1 MQEQKSRFLG
11 HIKNE
16 KNYSEN
22 TVVNYS
28 RDLDQFSVFLKDR
41 ELLSVTNLTI
51 REYVVSMN
59 AKKYSKATL
68 ERKIAVLKSFFKYLK
83 REDVLKIN
91 PAENISFP
99 KKEKKLPRFLEEKEV
114 THLLDGIDVTEE
126 NGKRDKAILEL
137 LYSAGIRVSE
147 LTGLKTGDVDLSNAL
162 VKVLGKGSK
171 ERIVPLGEKAVS
183 AISIYL
189 SSKKADTEWLFTN
202 NKGKKLNPRLV
213 RFLID
218 KWVSRCSLSKH
229 ISPHSLRH
237 SFATHLLNH
246 GADLRSV
253 QELLGHS
260 NLSTT
265 QIYTH
270 VTTERLKEVY
280 KKAHP
285 RA

>member
-1 MQEQKSRFLG
+1 MKEQKNKFLG
-11 HIKNE
+11 YIESE
-16 KNYSEN
+16 KNYSWN
-22 TVVNYS
+22 TVSNYA
-28 RDLDQFSVFLKDR
+28 RDLDQFAAFLKGR
-41 ELLSVTNLTI
+41 ELPGVTNLTI
-51 REYVVSMN
+51 REYIVGMN
-59 AKKYSKATL
+59 AKKYGKATL
-68 ERKIAVLKSFFKYLK
+68 ERKIATLKSFFKYLK
-83 REDVLKIN
+83 REGILKSN

-99 KKEKKLPRFLEEKEV
+99 KKEKKLPRFLEEQEV
-114 THLLDGIDVTEE
+114 AHLLDGIDITEE

-137 LYSAGIRVSE
+137 LYSAGIRVGE
-147 LTGLKTGDVDLSNAL
+147 LTGLKTGEVDISNAL

-171 ERIVPLGEKAVS
+171 ERIVPLGEKAVA
-183 AISIYL
+183 AINSYL
-189 SSKKADTEWLFTN
+189 ASKKHDTEWLFTN
-202 NKGKKLNPRLV
+202 NKGNKLDPRLV
-213 RFLID
+213 RFLVD
-218 KWVSRCSLSKH
+218 KWVSRCSLNKH